1 MSWLLLDSFDVSNAV
16 LTLTRECLYALVF
29 LGHRR
34 REYGQCPVSLL
45 SYLGRSNVTALLE
58 AEAGTTGI
66 PLQAR
71 LALP

>member
-16 LTLTRECLYALVF
+16 LTLTRECLHVVVF

-34 REYGQCPVSLL
+34 REYGQCPVLLL
-45 SYLGRSNVTALLE
+45 SYLGMRNVTARLE
-58 AEAGTTGI
+58 AKAGTTGI

-71 LALP
+71 LELP